1 MIEIKNLT
9 KIYPQNTVYEN
20 FNVSFKKGEIT
31 CLLGESG
38 CGKTTLL
45 NVLANLT
52 EYSGQVPKLNV
63 SYIFQKPNLLPN
75 LTVYQNLQIVN
86 NDRVKIESLLKSCG
100 LTEKS
105 AAYPNELSSGQAQR
119 VSIARAFLYPS
130 NVILM
135 DDPFASLDLK
145 LKLSMAKTFVETQR
159 KEGRTAIF
167 VTHDID
173 EALMLSNRIIVLKK
187 GKISADIQPQNQT
200 LPREYGS
207 CEDLRKTIIAALLQ

>member
-1 MIEIKNLT
+1 M
-9 KIYPQNTVYEN
+9 
-20 FNVSFKKGEIT
+20 
-31 CLLGESG
+31 
-38 CGKTTLL
+38 
-45 NVLANLT
+45 
-52 EYSGQVPKLNV
+52 
-63 SYIFQKPNLLPN
+63 
-75 LTVYQNLQIVN
+75 QIVN

-105 AAYPNELSSGQAQR
+105 AAYPNELSGGQAQR

-135 DDPFASLDLK
+135 DEPFASLDLK

-187 GKISADIQPQNQT
+187 GKISADIQLYQDNT
-200 LPREYGS
+200 ARV
-207 CEDLRKTIIAALLQ
+207 KI